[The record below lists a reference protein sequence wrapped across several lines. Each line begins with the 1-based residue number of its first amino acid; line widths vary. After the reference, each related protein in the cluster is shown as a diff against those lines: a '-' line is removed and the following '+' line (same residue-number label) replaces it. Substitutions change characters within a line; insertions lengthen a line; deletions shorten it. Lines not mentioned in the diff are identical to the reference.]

1 MGPPRGTLGGLRVE
15 RRVASESPTS
25 TCRGSEVRE
34 MPMLAP
40 FLRDE
45 DGQGL
50 AEYALILVL
59 IAIVA
64 IVALALLGGQ
74 ISTMLNTVGASV

>member
-1 MGPPRGTLGGLRVE
+1 
-15 RRVASESPTS
+15 
-25 TCRGSEVRE
+25 
-34 MPMLAP
+34 MLAP